1 MIDVTK
7 TKFEPIALP
16 GSVGGPRIGEPVPAS
31 MPKTPSG
38 PVLAN
43 KTDAVMTPPAPAPR
57 PAWVKEALGKLFV
70 PTRAKAAFLLAGAA
84 LGGGMYAA
92 KVFTSDPPQPAATA
106 VLDVVRPDAA
116 PVSEPPPLHLATL
129 TPTPTLESNAPIP
142 PLTLENIP
150 AIAAP
155 SAADQFRGRDVAAPV
170 VPDIHHTA
178 STSVTVPD
186 LTGTGT
192 GTTMPPLAAPA
203 GFNTGPDKID
213 VPVLPAGNTGSGRI
227 SDPATVPAGGPG
239 VGGSVVIPA
248 SAGQTGNTMPVASP
262 PASSGTVAMPSFDIP
277 LPGGVGG
284 GATGAVT
291 PPGVPPTAT
300 TPPAPITV
308 SPAIPPVPNIPGSGG
323 GSIGSG
329 AVPPSPLPM
338 MTTATAAGGFEPTRA
353 APVPTAPREPE
364 TSFDVDVHT
373 VRQGDSYATISKTYY
388 GNAAFADALRFY
400 DESRPGRT
408 AGTVHVP
415 PVWVLRKRFPNAVRG
430 DAGVTPA
437 ATVPAER
444 TATTTSTGADW
455 NASRGTTKTKTYA
468 TPRAMTMR
476 EVAKE
481 AFGDELYW
489 NRVWDLNLN
498 LSTDAVLPQGT
509 RIALPLDAK
518 VGQ

>member
-31 MPKTPSG
+31 TPKTPSG

-43 KTDAVMTPPAPAPR
+43 KTDAVTTPPAPAPR

-92 KVFTSDPPQPAATA
+92 KLFTSDPPPPAATA

-116 PVSEPPPLHLATL
+116 PVTEPPPNHLATL
-129 TPTPTLESNAPIP
+129 TPMPTLESNAPVP
-142 PLTLENIP
+142 PLTLDHVPTITT
-150 AIAAP
+150 P
-155 SAADQFRGRDVAAPV
+155 SAADQFRGRDVAAPA
-170 VPDIHHTA
+170 VPDIHHTG
-178 STSVTVPD
+178 STTLTVPD
-186 LTGTGT
+186 LTGA
-192 GTTMPPLAAPA
+192 GTTVPPLAAPA

-213 VPVLPAGNTGSGRI
+213 IPLLPSGSTGSGRMI
-227 SDPATVPAGGPG
+227 DPATVPAGGLG
-239 VGGSVVIPA
+239 V
-248 SAGQTGNTMPVASP
+248 SAGVVMPAIPGQTSNATPVASP
-262 PASSGTVAMPSFDIP
+262 PAGSGTVAVPSID
-277 LPGGVGG
+277 LPPITGIGG

-291 PPGVPPTAT
+291 PPGVSPTAT
-300 TPPAPITV
+300 TPPAPVTG
-308 SPAIPPVPNIPGSGG
+308 SPAIPPVPSLPGSGG

-338 MTTATAAGGFEPTRA
+338 MTTATAAGGFEPARP

-364 TSFDVDVHT
+364 TSFDVDVHI

-388 GNAAFADALRFY
+388 GDAAFADALRYY

-430 DAGVTPA
+430 DAVVNPA

-444 TATTTSTGADW
+444 TATTTSAGADW